1 MLEDLP
7 QDVVAHVLSTLPKA
21 SVRLARLASQHL
33 DKPGARQFTSL
44 RVRFGRLRSSAW
56 SKFKRVRRVIAYD
69 IDIPPVSTA
78 VWDLLHLAESLP
90 ATVSIFE
97 VHSSQP
103 VAWDDAAAHSFVK
116 HLCSSPAVA
125 KLSCLRLPDLALP
138 PAAAAQLLASLHS
151 LHHAEL
157 CLVEED
163 EEGYTTSTILGDSH
177 SYHSSSSTT
186 SPATDTST
194 STGTTSDHASTTTTS
209 KPPRNCSSSSS
220 SSHATGERTNAAY
233 PPHLRSLTVT
243 GYKGR
248 PYSLDIASLAASCAP
263 SLHHLHLGAHG
274 HITNI
279 GHVNRL
285 THLRSLTIEPGCRK
299 AGADCRDL
307 GALLLGRAGDPDLLL
322 LAEISAGMSHLSS
335 LILPGCQVSTVAAW
349 QALCSMPLLRELVLA
364 GLGGELLAAAA
375 DEEFDLPAMGKVS
388 SLGLPSSYVSD
399 CTLWRLLAACLPA
412 LEALQ
417 LEGMHVGA
425 ASVPLAKV
433 TRLVVGQGGM
443 QLASRAGP
451 EGPAQA
457 GVASLVPVLPALQVG
472 YEWCLLP
479 SGP

>member
-1 MLEDLP
+1 MT
-7 QDVVAHVLSTLPKA
+7 HVLSTLPKA

-44 RVRFGRLRSSAW
+44 RVRFGRLRPSAW

-103 VAWDDAAAHSFVK
+103 MAWDDAAAHSFVK
-116 HLCSSPAVA
+116 HLCSSPAAA

-157 CLVEED
+157 CLSEED
-163 EEGYTTSTILGDSH
+163 EEGYTICTTHSH
-177 SYHSSSSTT
+177 NSSSSTT
-186 SPATDTST
+186 SSATDNITSNSTTST
-194 STGTTSDHASTTTTS
+194 HPSTTVS
-209 KPPRNCSSSSS
+209 KPPHKSSSSS
-220 SSHATGERTNAAY
+220 SSSTRSAGERTHSAY
-233 PPHLRSLTVT
+233 PPHLRSLTLS

-248 PYSLDIASLAASCAP
+248 PYTLDIASLAASCAP
-263 SLHHLHLGAHG
+263 SLHHLHLGANSHI
-274 HITNI
+274 ITNI
-279 GHVNRL
+279 GHLSRL

-299 AGADCRDL
+299 AGSDGSDL

-322 LAEISAGMSHLSS
+322 LAEISAGMSHLSN

-349 QALCSMPLLRELVLA
+349 QALCSMPLLKELELA
-364 GLGGELLAAAA
+364 GLGGELLAAASEDA
-375 DEEFDLPAMGKVS
+375 FDLPTMGKLA
-388 SLGLPSSYVSD
+388 SLGLPGSYVSD
-399 CTLWRLLAACLPA
+399 SALWRLLAAGMPA

-417 LEGMHVGA
+417 LDGMHAGA
-425 ASVPLAKV
+425 AAVPLAKV
-433 TRLVVGQGGM
+433 TRLVVGQGGV
-443 QLASRAGP
+443 QLSTRAGP
-451 EGPAQA
+451 AGPAQA
-457 GVASLVPVLPALQVG
+457 GATSLVPVLPALQVG
-472 YEWCLLP
+472 CGSFCHP
-479 SGP
+479 AHDADGAN